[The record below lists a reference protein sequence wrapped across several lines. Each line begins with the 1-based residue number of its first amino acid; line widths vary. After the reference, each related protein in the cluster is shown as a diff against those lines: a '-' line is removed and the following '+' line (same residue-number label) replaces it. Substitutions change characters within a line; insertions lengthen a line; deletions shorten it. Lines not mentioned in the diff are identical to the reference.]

1 MVSLENPGC
10 ISRDVIRTL
19 CTCWMFVFVNSSPN
33 EVPKQELKTMNVYSQ
48 NNLIITTETNK
59 PIQVCSLLG
68 VTIEYDKSK
77 KFASGT
83 YLVKVVNRVCKVIV

>member
-1 MVSLENPGC
+1 
-10 ISRDVIRTL
+10 
-19 CTCWMFVFVNSSPN
+19 
-33 EVPKQELKTMNVYSQ
+33 MNVYSQ

-83 YLVKVVNRVCKVIV
+83 YLVKVVNRVCKVIA